1 MASTSKLPGCVE
13 SLVVWS
19 EVEARKPSWQDMGR
33 NCITQDVS
41 INRDKNIHITFTTAQ
56 AKKTFNV
63 RYKFAEREM
72 DLLDM
77 VSDVLI
83 KNTGGETVREGKTQ
97 WSIQTN

>member
-1 MASTSKLPGCVE
+1 MK
-13 SLVVWS
+13 
-19 EVEARKPSWQDMGR
+19 ARKPSQQDVGR

-41 INRDKNIHITFTTAQ
+41 INRDKNICTTFTTVQ

-63 RYKFAEREM
+63 GYKFVEREM

-83 KNTGGETVREGKTQ
+83 KNTGGEMVREGKTQ
-97 WSIQTN
+97 RSIQTN